1 MTGKVRSVSGKMVV
15 IDPERPAGCF
25 GCMYQECKSLAPVTA
40 ENRDG
45 LDLFPGLLVETF
57 SSPQALFRQG
67 AAALIPPLLGF
78 IAGFFLAGI
87 IFPQSADGLRAAC
100 GVFLLFAAALG
111 FYFFQRRFP
120 ARHTGVVCR
129 LKDTGA

>member
-25 GCMYQECKSLAPVTA
+25 GCLSQECAEGFAPVTV
-40 ENRDG
+40 ENSAG
-45 LDLFPGLLVETF
+45 LDLVPGQLVETG
-57 SSPQALFRQG
+57 SGPRVLLRQG

-87 IFPQSADGLRAAC
+87 IFPQSADALRAAC
-100 GVFLLFAAALG
+100 GVLLLFAAALG
-111 FYFFQRRFP
+111 FYFFRRRFP
-120 ARHTGVVCR
+120 PKNIPRI
-129 LKDTGA
+129 LQIIPQ